1 MENGAQPGP
10 PPPAGEQIG
19 FDLSRDF
26 GQSNHASRSAPAD
39 HEGEK
44 VDFLAKL
51 QPLGWARD
59 RSRNGHLW
67 PPVMVVSYSRRAEPR
82 FSVGHVDSAPNALG
96 ARKGLCAKSAQH

>member
-1 MENGAQPGP
+1 VENGTQTGP

-44 VDFLAKL
+44 VFFLAKL
-51 QPLGWARD
+51 QPLGWARA
-59 RSRNGHLW
+59 RSRNVQLW
-67 PPVMVVSYSRRAEPR
+67 SPVMGSSYSRRAEPR
-82 FSVGHVDSAPNALG
+82 FSVGHVDRTPRG
-96 ARKGLCAKSAQH
+96 RKGLCAKCAQH